1 MNTATATYSPEDNKL
16 RLYVGRVPRDEY
28 EKLRADGWTST
39 PKQSCDFVAT
49 WTPQR
54 RDTCLEYAELIEDG
68 DQSPEDRA
76 ADRAERFGG
85 YLDKRLNEATGH
97 SDSFEAT
104 PTTHG
109 YQSQARADR
118 AANRHDR
125 IAGKACDAWSKA
137 EYWQRRTAGVIAHA
151 LYSSR
156 PDVRMGRIK
165 ELEAELRKRQASL
178 AEWGKTWRAW
188 NKLAA
193 MSDPAEQTRLVRHF
207 TGSQSAGDYG
217 FKHPRPETVK
227 NAHIRDNGSC
237 LWTLMSLV
245 EREYGSDDITGAE
258 ACTMW
263 LAKYPNE
270 PRTESDWTTHLTLR
284 LAYENQM
291 LEAQGGRAAFVK
303 MEVGGWVGNHQIR
316 KVNKSNA
323 TGRVVSVGVMVPTHG
338 RNKWGNP
345 YPEGVTTPTH
355 RLEII
360 TVERMAADIYR
371 APSAVDKAALE
382 AEKKAEKKAA
392 PKVTTIPLINPTD
405 EDAEKLQ
412 AIWNTIKAI
421 SYEREPAKVLR
432 ITQAQYSANSQGSYA
447 RAEAKFLSAGGKEPR
462 SHYGKA
468 LESAICKVRFA
479 SYAVI
484 IITDKPQ
491 KPLPTEI
498 FNDPT
503 EARLAIVQDQA
514 RELMV
519 IDAMLRGS
527 MKDTSALLTPEQ
539 RELFTLARL
548 VGYAYWDSL
557 SQRGTTPKF
566 YEWARANGLLQSSTV
581 NA

>member
-1 MNTATATYSPEDNKL
+1 MNTDTATYSPEDNKL

-28 EKLRADGWTST
+28 EKLRAQGWTST

-49 WTPQR
+49 WTPER
-54 RDTCLEYAELIEDG
+54 RDTCLEYAEMIEDE

-85 YLDKRLNEATGH
+85 YLDKRLSEATGH
-97 SDSFEAT
+97 ADTFEAG
-104 PTTHG
+104 PSAHG
-109 YQSQARADR
+109 YQSQAHADR
-118 AANRHDR
+118 AASRHDR
-125 IAGKACDAWSKA
+125 IAGRACDAWSKA

-165 ELEAELRKRQASL
+165 EIEANIRRVEKTRNGYAESYNRWTAVAAITDTEKQNALALRCAYVEHGDYTHPRTGRKSYLYDLGNKERSEDPLNGAELCAL
-178 AEWGKTWRAW
+178 
-188 NKLAA
+188 
-193 MSDPAEQTRLVRHF
+193 
-207 TGSQSAGDYG
+207 
-217 FKHPRPETVK
+217 
-227 NAHIRDNGSC
+227 
-237 LWTLMSLV
+237 
-245 EREYGSDDITGAE
+245 
-258 ACTMW
+258 W
-263 LAKYPNE
+263 LAKHRPLDGE
-270 PRTESDWTTHLTLR
+270 GDWLTHYRLR

-291 LEAQGGRAAFVK
+291 LEAQGGRAAFVE

-323 TGRVVSVGVMVPTHG
+323 TGRVVSVGVMIPTHG

-360 TVERMAADIYR
+360 TVERMAEDIYR
-371 APSAVDKAALE
+371 APTDADKAALE

-392 PKVTTIPLINPTD
+392 PKATTIPLINPTD

-412 AIWNTIKAI
+412 AIWNTLKAI

-432 ITQAQYSANSQGSYA
+432 ITQTQYSENSKGSYA
-447 RAEAKFLSAGGKEPR
+447 RVEAKSLSAGGKEPR
-462 SHYGKA
+462 SCYGKA
-468 LESAICKVRFA
+468 LESVICKVRFS

-491 KPLPTEI
+491 KALPAEL

-503 EARLAIVQDQA
+503 ETQLAIVQDQA
-514 RELMV
+514 RELMA
-519 IDAMLRGS
+519 IDALLRGS
-527 MKDTSALLTPEQ
+527 MKDTNVLLTPEQ

-548 VGYAYWDSL
+548 VGYAYCDSL

-566 YEWARANGLLQSSTV
+566 YDWARANGLFQSSTI